1 MKYIKRFNESLFEY
15 DEQMFKDTFG
25 LSTEELKEFFTDLI
39 DQYPFLDIEIT
50 PTITRN
56 IKEISVRLYD
66 NRPVEQ
72 LDYNINVSKDFTT
85 ELKNHLDDYDLE
97 LDLFEYFTIP
107 SIPGVPNNK
116 NPYVYYSW
124 LVSETGPVY
133 LEFTILKN
141 K

>member
-25 LSTEELKEFFTDLI
+25 LSTEELKELFTDLI

-72 LDYNINVSKDFTT
+72 LDYDINVSKNFTT

-107 SIPGVPNNK
+107 SIPGVSNNK

-133 LEFTILKN
+133 LEFVILK